1 MTKYLLQTQTKL
13 VNPKS
18 FETHG
23 VPSATL
29 PINNDKIQMDIN
41 LAIIVLYWLSFLRS
55 FLMRTVNEEAMYS
68 KNEINDKTLF
78 AFVFT
83 VE

>member
-1 MTKYLLQTQTKL
+1 MNTYSSQIMTEYLLQTQTKL

-18 FETHG
+18 FEIHG

-41 LAIIVLYWLSFLRS
+41 LAIIVLY
-55 FLMRTVNEEAMYS
+55 
-68 KNEINDKTLF
+68 
-78 AFVFT
+78 
-83 VE
+83 